1 MDPSDHYTS
10 ARNMNRFFLQERP
23 GNSER
28 MHDDSFI
35 FAIFLVFT
43 GAAVFATLALYA
55 RQALIVSYIV
65 LGMILGPWGLGLV
78 TDANLISGISHIG
91 IMFLLFLLGLDLPLE
106 KLYKLVGETT
116 RVTGISSVIF
126 FLLGVGVAWLFGY
139 ALLEQLIV
147 GAALMFSSTI
157 IGLKLLPTT
166 VLHHRRTG
174 EVIISI
180 LLLQDLIAIVILLC
194 LQLYAGEQTGWIS
207 VGLLVV
213 SLPVLLGLAWVL
225 ERYVLIKLIRRF
237 DTIQEYIFLMAI
249 GWCLGFAQLAE
260 MLGLSYE
267 IGAFIAGVALA
278 TSPISLFIAES
289 LRPLRDFFLIIF
301 FFSLGA
307 GFDLG
312 IVAEVL
318 LPALIL
324 SLIVLLIKPVVFGRL
339 LSKSGEDS
347 NRSTEVG
354 VRLGQISEFSLLIA
368 VLALNLGLIS
378 HKVSYLIQ
386 ASTLLTFIVS
396 SYLVVMRYPTPIAV
410 SERLRRN

>member
-1 MDPSDHYTS
+1 
-10 ARNMNRFFLQERP
+10 
-23 GNSER
+23 
-28 MHDDSFI
+28 
-35 FAIFLVFT
+35 
-43 GAAVFATLALYA
+43 
-55 RQALIVSYIV
+55 
-65 LGMILGPWGLGLV
+65 
-78 TDANLISGISHIG
+78 
-91 IMFLLFLLGLDLPLE
+91 
-106 KLYKLVGETT
+106 
-116 RVTGISSVIF
+116 
-126 FLLGVGVAWLFGY
+126 
-139 ALLEQLIV
+139 
-147 GAALMFSSTI
+147 
-157 IGLKLLPTT
+157 
-166 VLHHRRTG
+166 
-174 EVIISI
+174 
-180 LLLQDLIAIVILLC
+180 
-194 LQLYAGEQTGWIS
+194 
-207 VGLLVV
+207 
-213 SLPVLLGLAWVL
+213 
-225 ERYVLIKLIRRF
+225 
-237 DTIQEYIFLMAI
+237 
-249 GWCLGFAQLAE
+249 